1 MKKKMWFVLCIMTS
15 VLLTTACGEK
25 KEPGEEKKETA
36 VQTETAMQTE
46 TAVQTETE
54 SDQDFQGRES
64 LKLGLFTVYYPE
76 EWKYDKERMQE
87 DDDYSYVRFFDG
99 ETADDS
105 GNSIYIEA
113 TKEDAYKY
121 RKGLIAFGVDLKEY
135 AEGKAETVSIGNAE
149 YAVMPENDSGR
160 CTYMYRHEQSGTSYD
175 IRVEG
180 EAASDSVK
188 ELLEGIVMELK
199 DEGNEDAGQAVP
211 HGSRGRRRRRQHRDG
226 RSKSRQAHGR
236 RVLHHRLPPHEEG
249 NARRRA

>member
-199 DEGNEDAGQAVP
+199 DEGNEDAP
-211 HGSRGRRRRRQHRDG
+211 W
-226 RSKSRQAHGR
+226 
-236 RVLHHRLPPHEEG
+236 PWEG
-249 NARRRA
+249 EP

>member
-1 MKKKMWFVLCIMTS
+1 M
-15 VLLTTACGEK
+15 
-25 KEPGEEKKETA
+25 
-36 VQTETAMQTE
+36 
-46 TAVQTETE
+46 QTETE

-149 YAVMPENDSGR
+149 YAVMPEKNSGR
-160 CTYMYRHEQSGTSYD
+160 YTYMYRHEQSGTSYD
-175 IRVEG
+175 IRVHG
-180 EAASDSVK
+180 DAASDSVK

-199 DEGNEDAGQAVP
+199 DEGNKDITEFIYSIEPNTSGFWCTKNNNQTIYTISLYWLTKELLCFVRLYYENKNKNIFP
-211 HGSRGRRRRRQHRDG
+211 HLQVQTIENV
-226 RSKSRQAHGR
+226 K
-236 RVLHHRLPPHEEG
+236 
-249 NARRRA
+249 